1 MSDSSAAHNS
11 QVPLTKLAPHLAK
24 KPQQGGFKSQVCPA
38 FISISFSGSL
48 WDGRLERRALL
59 EIRADSHLAK
69 TQLKVAPVEEQHGQL
84 LQELA
89 HGTPCPI
96 ARGAPHPGDMQDQ
109 HKGIHK
115 TLPPQRRVIHS
126 HTEQTMGKLG
136 LQKGITATE
145 PQSVGPGMSQTPEE
159 SREEAGVGVRTAAP
173 GSVYWRS
180 RCCRSPA
187 RTQRQVR
194 EQTIWLC
201 LVMLIPMFPLR
212 SQCLLSCREQPK
224 TPSLAMGGRAWHQLR
239 GCTTGAWLQGL
250 AASLEVTAATLPALV
265 CQRLPLTRVPT
276 TVCCSCWNL
285 RLMFWAQKKPKEPIF
300 SSA

>member
-48 WDGRLERRALL
+48 WDGRLECRALL

-187 RTQRQVR
+187 RTHRQVR

-201 LVMLIPMFPLR
+201 LVMLILMFPLR
-212 SQCLLSCREQPK
+212 SQCLLSCREHDNKNPK
-224 TPSLAMGGRAWHQLR
+224 FGHGRKGLAPATGLHDRSLAAGTCCQPGGDRSHPACPR
-239 GCTTGAWLQGL
+239 
-250 AASLEVTAATLPALV
+250 LPATAPRPGTHHSLLLLLELEADV
-265 CQRLPLTRVPT
+265 LGPEEAKGADL
-276 TVCCSCWNL
+276 
-285 RLMFWAQKKPKEPIF
+285 
-300 SSA
+300 